1 MSRSAKAFQRNTEE
15 REEILNGPSFL
26 RAHRFRHCVSK
37 STVGFGVDGADD
49 RTFLR
54 GGFGP

>member
-37 STVGFGVDGADD
+37 STVGFGVDGKP
-49 RTFLR
+49 TTELF
-54 GGFGP
+54 